1 MKKFGD
7 NWSRRP
13 GQVCTIFDLLFRC
26 SLFQSLIDLAIL
38 QFGEDVLN
46 SMNWRERDEI
56 GPKLKEL
63 FEKVPSLCI
72 YLSGNE

>member
-1 MKKFGD
+1 MHFLI
-7 NWSRRP
+7 
-13 GQVCTIFDLLFRC
+13 VLFRC
-26 SLFQSLIDLAIL
+26 SLFQFLLDFAFL
-38 QFGEDVLN
+38 QFGEELLN